1 MDYILNFRYVKEGIV
16 RMGTSLFV
24 KVALTLLV
32 YFHII
37 LEVITFCGIKLTA
50 FVILRNETTKNLY
63 FKISYQFSVLEK
75 LSPVK
80 GVLFVA
86 MNR

>member
-1 MDYILNFRYVKEGIV
+1 MFLLRVFKNLNCYVLNKLRLFVDYILNFTYVKEGIV

-37 LEVITFCGIKLTA
+37 SEVIIFCGIKLTA
-50 FVILRNETTKNLY
+50 FVILRAHPEQSRRK
-63 FKISYQFSVLEK
+63 
-75 LSPVK
+75 
-80 GVLFVA
+80 
-86 MNR
+86 

>member
-1 MDYILNFRYVKEGIV
+1 METVA
-16 RMGTSLFV
+16 SV
-24 KVALTLLV
+24 KVTLTLLI
-32 YFHII
+32 YSHII
-37 LEVITFCGIKLTA
+37 SEVITFCGIKLTA
-50 FVILRNETTKNLY
+50 FVILRSETTKNLY

-86 MNR
+86 INC